1 MQTLSNT
8 PTMHNLMPILDGN
21 PILNGHSIF
30 TIGSDTFILFN
41 VLLNTL
47 YICAHLKDFKPS
59 EDSSGQFT
67 KQMNV
72 IIDIVNFNKDK
83 QTILMMDANT
93 QFQIE
98 ENAILVYSKN
108 NETARKKFVLDTG
121 VKVSSIVSNFPT
133 SNKMRGP
140 HTAQLNKMLDP
151 ISATIDHIIVFNGS
165 TVINTTSYVIN
176 PSGILEQ
183 ISNDNTLTTSPNSI
197 VDHAFV
203 VSTTYEGFSY
213 ATLNTKG
220 GNTEDPAWAEFV
232 PQDYFAF
239 FKNPVVVEHLDKIAL
254 NTFKG
259 YSLDTIKSKNFLSTP
274 RCAIF
279 DINVSEPPE
288 ITVDIDGN
296 IYKNSVL
303 FLYKDTNNN
312 YVFHRTEDSNSEWNN
327 IFLLSD
333 LNCKDKN
340 YERREFLVTKGY
352 LLLNYWHNVQNDKT
366 ILVDSMSLNS
376 IYKDWYSLSTKKTS
390 IGAMVR
396 MAKTLHQNLKAI
408 SLQEMPKDDV
418 SAYSI
423 VKNIE
428 ESNISDNYSLSI
440 HMLDNVPGN
449 TRGAIIVF
457 TDK

>member
-8 PTMHNLMPILDGN
+8 HTLHNLMPILDGN
-21 PILNGHSIF
+21 PILNGHSVF
-30 TIGSDTFILFN
+30 SIGSDTFILFN

-59 EDSSGQFT
+59 EDSNGAFT

-72 IIDIVNFNKDK
+72 IIDIVNNNKDK

-93 QFQIE
+93 QFKIE
-98 ENAILVYSKN
+98 ENTILVYSKN
-108 NETARKKFVLDTG
+108 NEMARKKFVLDTG
-121 VKVSSIVSNFPT
+121 VKVSNIVSNFST

-140 HTAQLNKMLDP
+140 HTAQLNKMLEP
-151 ISATIDHIIVFNGS
+151 VSASIDHIIVFNGS

-176 PSGILEQ
+176 PVGILEQ
-183 ISNDNTLTTSPNSI
+183 ISNNNTLTTSSNSI

-203 VSTTYEGFSY
+203 VSTTSDGFSY

-220 GNTEDPAWAEFV
+220 GNPEDPAWAEFI
-232 PQDYFAF
+232 PQNYYAF
-239 FKNPVVVEHLDKIAL
+239 FKNPVVIEYLDKIAL
-254 NTFKG
+254 YTFKG
-259 YSLDTIKSKNFLSTP
+259 HSLDTIKSKNFLSTP
-274 RCAIF
+274 RCSIF
-279 DINVSEPPE
+279 DINVLEPPE
-288 ITVDIDGN
+288 ITVDMDGN
-296 IYKNSVL
+296 IYKDSML

-327 IFLLSD
+327 IFLSD
-333 LNCKDKN
+333 LNSN
-340 YERREFLVTKGY
+340 ERREFLLTKGY

-366 ILVDSMSLNS
+366 VLVDGKSLSS
-376 IYKDWYSLSTKKTS
+376 IYKDWYNLSTKKTS
-390 IGAMVR
+390 IGTMVR
-396 MAKTLHQNLKAI
+396 MAKTVHQNLKVI
-408 SLQEMPKDDV
+408 SLQEMPKDQ
-418 SAYSI
+418 SNASSI
-423 VKNIE
+423 LKDIE
-428 ESNISDNYSLSI
+428 ENNMSNNYSLSI

>member
-8 PTMHNLMPILDGN
+8 HTLHNLMPILDGN
-21 PILNGHSIF
+21 PILNGHSVF
-30 TIGSDTFILFN
+30 SIGSDTFILFN

-47 YICAHLKDFKPS
+47 YICAHLKDFKLA
-59 EDSSGQFT
+59 EDSNGAFT

-72 IIDIVNFNKDK
+72 IIDIVNNNKDK

-108 NETARKKFVLDTG
+108 NETARKKFILDSG
-121 VKVSSIVSNFPT
+121 VKVSSIISNFST

-140 HTAQLNKMLDP
+140 HTAQLNKMLEP
-151 ISATIDHIIVFNGS
+151 VSATIDHIIVFNGS

-176 PSGILEQ
+176 PVGILEQ
-183 ISNDNTLTTSPNSI
+183 ISNNNTLTTSPNSI

-203 VSTTYEGFSY
+203 VSTTSDGFSY

-220 GNTEDPAWAEFV
+220 GNPEDPAWAEFS
-232 PQDYFAF
+232 PQNYYAF
-239 FKNPVVVEHLDKIAL
+239 FKNPVVIEHLDKIAL
-254 NTFKG
+254 STFNK

-296 IYKNSVL
+296 IYKDSVL

-312 YVFHRTEDSNSEWNN
+312 YIFHRTEDSNSEWNN
-327 IFLLSD
+327 IFLSD
-333 LNCKDKN
+333 LNSN
-340 YERREFLVTKGY
+340 ERREFLLTKGY

-366 ILVDSMSLNS
+366 MLLDGKSLSS
-376 IYKDWYSLSTKKTS
+376 IYKDWYNLSTKKTS
-390 IGAMVR
+390 IGSMVR
-396 MAKTLHQNLKAI
+396 MAKMVHQNLKVI
-408 SLQEMPKDDV
+408 SLQEMPKDE
-418 SAYSI
+418 ANTYSI
-423 VKNIE
+423 LKDIE
-428 ESNISDNYSLSI
+428 ESNISNNYSLSI